1 MIYVTHTTSG
11 ALNTAGDVVIAPQF
25 DLPAGCTPVTH
36 FYDDG
41 YAIARLNGKQGVI
54 DRTGAFVIQS
64 QFDDIY
70 LFNPVPAMPF

>member
-11 ALNTAGDVVIAPQF
+11 ALNTAGDVVIVPQF
-25 DLPAGCTPVTH
+25 DLPIGCTPVTH

-41 YAIARLNGKQGVI
+41 YAIAVLNGKEGVI
-54 DRTGAFVIQS
+54 DQTGAFVVPP

-70 LFNPVPAMPF
+70 PF